1 MPLALC
7 SFTKGAITA
16 TIIKKRITGIPE
28 RDILHMPHNDA
39 VISAI
44 VNCMSFAGK
53 CRKIT
58 DQLWHTMAI
67 ILENKVFPTV
77 VNR

>member
-28 RDILHMPHNDA
+28 RDILHMANNDA

-53 CRKIT
+53 GRKIT
-58 DQLWHTMAI
+58 DQLWHTVTI
-67 ILENKVFPTV
+67 IFENKVFPTV

>member
-16 TIIKKRITGIPE
+16 TIIKQRITGIPQ
-28 RDILHMPHNDA
+28 RDILHIPHDDA

-67 ILENKVFPTV
+67 IFENKVFPTV